1 MALPIAPLG
10 QMATINLPNYIPNTV
25 VPDRNPLNLALAAF
39 LSGAAGNAG
48 QALVSNATS
57 RDFAGQFGEQE
68 ATGMDRV
75 LRGPKVN
82 AQQAGQRRSESAIN
96 ARLDK
101 EIGAVDAR
109 LTKQLGEQGR
119 QFDISTGQT
128 NRRLDQT
135 DSQLG
140 ETRRQFDTSTSQ
152 TNRRLDQTD
161 AQFGETKRQF
171 DTSSAQTNRRLDQG
185 DTENALRTKEV
196 NARLEQLVKEGELTR
211 ARAEQ
216 IAVEMSKTKEET
228 RMIKGQND
236 FLDERRKGP
245 PPKKNPLE
253 GAKMPGG
260 QTSSAVPTGGMPP
273 EVDFQQNL
281 DAITQQL
288 LAAASSTPPPQ
299 EPTWGQLQQQKNQ
312 PSSGATLPDF
322 NQPAAPMAPG
332 PEEPM
337 ILGGVPVDPALARI
351 LRMIAGPT
359 TEQQRQQYPGLFK

>member
-10 QMATINLPNYIPNTV
+10 QMASINLPNYVPNTV
-25 VPDRNPLNLALAAF
+25 VPDRNPLNMALAAF

-109 LTKQLGEQGR
+109 LTKQLGEQG
-119 QFDISTGQT
+119 
-128 NRRLDQT
+128 
-135 DSQLG
+135 
-140 ETRRQFDTSTSQ
+140 RQFDTSTSQ